1 MFLMMLLSDYVKR
14 GAYMSKREKS
24 NIIYIMAPKGY
35 ARRSIEKNGLRV
47 YSPYHGDNGWL
58 RIIREIF
65 FRVPFLPKEMWYN
78 KKVLENKAEFVNII
92 DINITEYYLSW
103 IRENFPN
110 AQINFIYDNMVGKA
124 RNISPNNI
132 PKGIRIW
139 TYDDYDARKFNIR
152 LFNNYWVNEDMVA
165 PRKDPEYDVFFIGR
179 DKGRGEKLL
188 ALEKKMQKMG
198 LKTKFI
204 ITKDG
209 KLSKEKP
216 YYQKEIPYD
225 QIIDYDTRSRAI
237 LNVTMDNQ
245 EGVTMRDI
253 ESVAIGVKLITTN
266 RNIVNKDLYHE
277 NNVFILG
284 VDKLNDLPQFLEK
297 ESVDVWSRIKEKH
310 TFEAMLNEI
319 TDM

>member
-1 MFLMMLLSDYVKR
+1 MA
-14 GAYMSKREKS
+14 GWNKS
-24 NIIYIMAPKGY
+24 NTIFIMMAKGY
-35 ARRSIEKNGLRV
+35 ARQAIEKKGV
-47 YSPYHGDNGWL
+47 KVFSPFYGDGILL
-58 RIIREIF
+58 RIFREIC
-65 FRVPFLPKEMWYN
+65 FRIPFLPKRIWYN
-78 KKVLENKAEFVNII
+78 NLIIHNKYEFINII
-92 DINITEYYLSW
+92 DVNITRGFLIW
-103 IRENFPN
+103 IKKKYPF
-110 AQINFIYDNMVGKA
+110 AQINFIYNNMVGNA
-124 RNISPNNI
+124 RHINPKYI

-152 LFNNYWVNEDMVA
+152 LFNNYWVNEDMIA
-165 PRKDPEYDVFFIGR
+165 PRKEPEYDVFFIGR

-188 ALEKKMQKMG
+188 ALEKELQKMG

-245 EGVTMRDI
+245 EGVTMRDM